1 MKKLILFLLLF
12 PPCLILISC
21 ADNNDNSQT
30 QGIVYIAPEHLADVK
45 VQFQDENGSS
55 EGDLTLNSDG
65 SIELYQISG
74 WISSNYFG
82 SYVYE
87 RHGAEEG
94 VIYASYNLVETNVGG
109 SLVSES
115 TDLAEQYILYFNDLE
130 SGNFSRS
137 SGSGHMD
144 GTFMVVDIE

>member
-1 MKKLILFLLLF
+1 MKKPILFYLLF
-12 PPCLILISC
+12 FPCLILISC
-21 ADNNDNSQT
+21 SNDGDNSSSQN
-30 QGIVYIAPEHLADVK
+30 IVYIAPEVLADAK

-65 SIELYQISG
+65 SAELYQISG

-87 RHGAEEG
+87 RHGADEG

-115 TDLAEQYILYFNDLE
+115 SDLAEQYILYFNDLE
-130 SGNFSRS
+130 SGSFSRS
-137 SGSGHMD
+137 SGSSHMD